1 MIRKSIGECF
11 YYIQNGA
18 NIKQGVVDG
27 GYPITR
33 IETLSNNQFNR
44 DRMGYA
50 GITELGKYEANV
62 LEDGD
67 LLMSHINS
75 VQYLG
80 RTILYKKIEDE
91 IIIHGM
97 NLLRLKANRNVIDP
111 AYARYYFS
119 SIDFKRQLL
128 NITKKSVN
136 QASFAVADLKK
147 LEIILPDVSKQQA
160 IVDELDRIQ
169 NLIQLRKRQLDLFD
183 ELIKA
188 RFVELFENE
197 DYEKVTVSSVLNT
210 GFWLMPATPEFIVDG
225 EVPYITSKNIKNR
238 TIDFD
243 NVKYISRDAYKSIS
257 ANRPTQKGD
266 ILVSMIG
273 TLGQTAVIQDD
284 REFYG
289 QNLYLLR
296 LNNSI
301 VDTTY
306 FCEFFNSDIA
316 QHELQGKRNQSTQAY
331 LKANHVED
339 LTLPLPSMELQEQ
352 FAAFVEQTDKSKFE
366 VQKSLEETQILM
378 DALMQKYFG

>member
-1 MIRKSIGECF
+1 MHIR
-11 YYIQNGA
+11 NGA
-18 NIKQGVVDG
+18 NIKQGNDNS

-33 IETLSNNQFNR
+33 IETISNR
-44 DRMGYA
+44 LVDRTKMGYA
-50 GITELGKYEANV
+50 GITDINKYSEYV
-62 LEDGD
+62 MLDGD
-67 LLMSHINS
+67 ILMSHINS
-75 VQYLG
+75 EKHLG
-80 RTILYKKIEDE
+80 KTALYIKEGNE
-91 IIIHGM
+91 CIIHGM
-97 NLLRLKANRNVIDP
+97 NLLSLRPNKDLITSKFAF
-111 AYARYYFS
+111 YYFS
-119 SIDFKRQLL
+119 SQSFLQQIP

-136 QASFAVADLKK
+136 QASFTVTALKELYFPVVTIDEQKNISKK
-147 LEIILPDVSKQQA
+147 LDKICELIYYRKQQLQKL
-160 IVDELDRIQ
+160 DELV
-169 NLIQLRKRQLDLFD
+169 
-183 ELIKA
+183 KA

-197 DYEKVTVSSVLNT
+197 EYEKVTVSSVLNT

-243 NVKYISRDAYKSIS
+243 NVKYISREAYKSIS
-257 ANRPTQKGD
+257 ASRPTQKGD

-301 VDTTY
+301 IDTTY
-306 FCEFFNSDIA
+306 FCEYFNSDIV
-316 QHELQGKRNQSTQAY
+316 QYELQGKRNQSTQAY

-352 FAAFVEQTDKSKFE
+352 FAAFVEQTDKSKLA
-366 VQKSLEETQILM
+366 VQEGLDKLETLKK
-378 DALMQKYFG
+378 ALMQKYFG